1 MKVLIT
7 TDWYA
12 PVVNGVVTSVLL
24 LQRELEAR
32 GHEVRVVTLSNSL
45 HTYKD
50 GPVYYMG
57 SVSANRIYP
66 GARLRVNRTRSM
78 LHELIAWRPDVILLD
93 LILPVMSGVELLRQY
108 RREGGGAKVL
118 VMTGADLGKV
128 QGLVCS
134 LGANMLLSKPVRWGE
149 VIGLCRL
156 LAGGLEEQCRLL
168 LREMGGREKGRGF
181 EQAVQCAALLG
192 ENRCA
197 LLKEA
202 YIEVARRQRT
212 TVGSISK
219 NIERLAKE
227 VHQKGTP
234 RYRRLTGRE
243 GGDPPLSNREFLDI
257 LSQAARIPL

>member
-1 MKVLIT
+1 MVRKMSDRERPLR
-7 TDWYA
+7 
-12 PVVNGVVTSVLL
+12 VLL
-24 LQRELEAR
+24 VEDEPLLGRLGLRILTGLGGMEAVLAEDGAEGLELAW
-32 GHEVRVVTLSNSL
+32 S
-45 HTYKD
+45 
-50 GPVYYMG
+50 
-57 SVSANRIYP
+57 
-66 GARLRVNRTRSM
+66 
-78 LHELIAWRPDVILLD
+78 WRPDVILLD